1 MAPCRMGGRVERK
14 YGGCG
19 GWKAGN
25 FGNYDGKL
33 SKLWE
38 LRSQKPKGSGG
49 GKNWRICSPRI
60 VHNSLVF
67 VCFFYPK
74 MFRIP
79 FTGEGAGEYVFS
91 LSGECNGVAF
101 QQPGF
106 REDERDGETG
116 WVVRGEPLSNT
127 WKNCSLLAES
137 VATIGGLHGL
147 LCLLIADIKTML

>member
-1 MAPCRMGGRVERK
+1 
-14 YGGCG
+14 
-19 GWKAGN
+19 
-25 FGNYDGKL
+25 
-33 SKLWE
+33 
-38 LRSQKPKGSGG
+38 
-49 GKNWRICSPRI
+49 
-60 VHNSLVF
+60 
-67 VCFFYPK
+67 

-137 VATIGGLHGL
+137 VATISGLHGL